1 MKQSLLLRTDV
12 TAVTDRYKGV
22 EESFYPECDGCDACI
37 HITRIGIFLMKILY
51 IEGIDPVIT
60 AVTAEIYDGGMAMK
74 FYTWMMRKHLR
85 TKAPVGDLARDMER
99 DRQFPK
105 DGDRASIRKY
115 LEDNDACS
123 GCLAAFEKAWRKY
136 ERKTGG
142 AEAGGRSKEKGRHL
156 PQIRVTG
163 I

>member
-1 MKQSLLLRTDV
+1 M
-12 TAVTDRYKGV
+12 TAVAD
-22 EESFYPECDGCDACI
+22 SFGSASGFVYLECDRCDICI
-37 HITRIGIFLMKILY
+37 HTTRIGIFLVKNLY
-51 IEGIDPVIT
+51 IEGIDTGIT
-60 AVTAEIYDGGMAMK
+60 SVTGKIYDGGMVMK

-85 TKAPVGDLARDMER
+85 TKAPVGDLARDMEL

-136 ERKTGG
+136 ERETGG

-156 PQIRVTG
+156 PKVRVTR

>member
-1 MKQSLLLRTDV
+1 
-12 TAVTDRYKGV
+12 
-22 EESFYPECDGCDACI
+22 
-37 HITRIGIFLMKILY
+37 MKILY
-51 IEGIDPVIT
+51 IESIDPVIT
-60 AVTAEIYDGGMAMK
+60 AVTVEIYDGGMAMK

-85 TKAPVGDLARDMER
+85 TKAPVGDLARDMEL

-123 GCLAAFEKAWRKY
+123 GCLAVFEKAWRKY
-136 ERKTGG
+136 EIETGG

-156 PQIRVTG
+156 PKVRVTR

>member
-1 MKQSLLLRTDV
+1 
-12 TAVTDRYKGV
+12 
-22 EESFYPECDGCDACI
+22 
-37 HITRIGIFLMKILY
+37 MKILY

-60 AVTAEIYDGGMAMK
+60 AVTAEIYDGGIGMK

-136 ERKTGG
+136 ERETGG
-142 AEAGGRSKEKGRHL
+142 AEACGRSKEKGRHL
-156 PQIRVTG
+156 PKVRVTR

>member
-1 MKQSLLLRTDV
+1 
-12 TAVTDRYKGV
+12 
-22 EESFYPECDGCDACI
+22 
-37 HITRIGIFLMKILY
+37 MKILY

-115 LEDNDACS
+115 LEDNDADS
-123 GCLAAFEKAWRKY
+123 KCLDAFEKVWRKY
-136 ERKTGG
+136 ERETGG

-156 PQIRVTG
+156 PKVRVTG

>member
-1 MKQSLLLRTDV
+1 
-12 TAVTDRYKGV
+12 
-22 EESFYPECDGCDACI
+22 
-37 HITRIGIFLMKILY
+37 MKILY

-60 AVTAEIYDGGMAMK
+60 AVTAEIYDRGMAMK

-85 TKAPVGDLARDMER
+85 TKAPVGDLARDMQR

-136 ERKTGG
+136 ERETGG
-142 AEAGGRSKEKGRHL
+142 AEACGRSKEKGRYL
-156 PQIRVTG
+156 PKVRVTR

>member
-1 MKQSLLLRTDV
+1 
-12 TAVTDRYKGV
+12 
-22 EESFYPECDGCDACI
+22 
-37 HITRIGIFLMKILY
+37 MKILY
-51 IEGIDPVIT
+51 IESIDPVIT
-60 AVTAEIYDGGMAMK
+60 AVTVEIYDVGMAMK

-85 TKAPVGDLARDMER
+85 TKAPVWDLARDMEL

-123 GCLAAFEKAWRKY
+123 GCLAVFEKAWRKY
-136 ERKTGG
+136 ERETGG

-156 PQIRVTG
+156 PKVRVTR